1 MKKHYNI
8 PTHMMVYC
16 AVTLGYPDENP
27 ETPARMEVDEVTE
40 YLGVIPNPDF

>member
-8 PTHMMVYC
+8 PTHMKVYC